1 MRFDTQRQEKSR
13 LLTFLK
19 AANFV
24 VSDFLRMFVFAKF
37 GGCALRQRLTPQTIR
52 ISDIVHR

>member
-24 VSDFLRMFVFAKF
+24 VSDFLRTFVFAKF